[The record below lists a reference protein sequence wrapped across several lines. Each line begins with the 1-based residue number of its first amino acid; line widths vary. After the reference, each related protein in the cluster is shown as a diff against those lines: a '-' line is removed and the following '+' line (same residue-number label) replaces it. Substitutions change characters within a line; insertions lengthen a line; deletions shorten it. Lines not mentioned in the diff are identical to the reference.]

1 MDFTTVFRPLIYKDR
16 DDIDDFPVDETDNT
30 DYLTMES
37 VFMEKL
43 EYTAEPTPLCKTKQR
58 T

>member
-43 EYTAEPTPLCKTKQR
+43 EYTAEPTPLCKTK
-58 T
+58 